1 MLLQNIHRSVLSTSG
16 DFSSGQRNF
25 IAKIVGYDRVEIP
38 RWKLVNTS
46 LKVQT
51 TMFQRKI

>member
-38 RWKLVNTS
+38 RWKH
-46 LKVQT
+46 KVQT